1 MRSKFVSAV
10 LAASLLMSGAAFA
23 ASQSHD
29 HGHGHA
35 ADQQLQLDHGR
46 KWHTDAALRQGMER
60 IRSDFAT
67 NLSAIH
73 NDKLTSDQYA
83 SLADRINDHVQYI
96 VNNCKLEPKADAQ
109 LHIVLGEVMA
119 GTGAMDDGQ
128 REQGAVTLMKALNA
142 YGEHFD
148 HPGWQPVGH

>member
-1 MRSKFVSAV
+1 MYSKLISAV
-10 LAASLLMSGAAFA
+10 LAATVFVGGGAFA
-23 ASQSHD
+23 ANQSHD
-29 HGHGHA
+29 HGQGHG

-46 KWHTDAALRQGMER
+46 KWQTDDALRQGMER
-60 IRSDFAT
+60 IRSDFVAS
-67 NLSAIH
+67 LPAIH
-73 NDKLTSDQYA
+73 NDRLTAEQYA
-83 SLADRINDHVQYI
+83 AFADRINSHVQYI

-109 LHIVLGEVMA
+109 LHIVLAEVMD
-119 GTGAMDDGQ
+119 GTGTMDDGQ